1 MPRRWSKRETKRNS
15 RRLRKRET
23 KRDSRRWRK
32 RDEVSRRWRKRETK
46 RDSRRWRKRETNPDS
61 TRWRKRETNSDSRRW
76 RKRERLSEIPGGGGR
91 GRLDLRY
98 SVTTRMTPVLRW
110 AAMRAMQQPQ
120 SATSTPRP
128 WILIIRAMK
137 RYSHSFR
144 ITCDMCTVSL
154 LENRECRYIKANNNN
169 NVP

>member
-1 MPRRWSKRETKRNS
+1 MPRRWRKRETKRNS

-32 RDEVSRRWRKRETK
+32 RETNP
-46 RDSRRWRKRETNPDS
+46 DSTRWRKRETNSDS
-61 TRWRKRETNSDSRRW
+61 RRWRKRETNSDSRRW